1 MHLVFLNGNEFRG
14 GFRDFLRALWHPLF
28 VSLVLGMVSIILIL
42 RPYDQFMPDD
52 VMARTMIMASSI
64 LVFLTSALLLVTQ
77 SKRWPILTFTLP
89 ILCVS
94 VFFASLTGVVTSV
107 AAGGQAL
114 GFVDWVRLLG
124 FNITLATLAEVF
136 LATFLLERIALE
148 TGMKALPIM
157 AFAPMQEAEDIGE
170 APRSH
175 DTAERWVDLL
185 GERLPAHSIL
195 HLKAEE
201 HYVSVMLEDGR
212 TLLLRGRLAD
222 AIGQLPPDS
231 GMQIHRSHW
240 VAKAAVSN
248 VFRAREGWRLRLTS
262 GQDVPVARN
271 RTMPVR
277 AWANGVLQSA

>member
-14 GFRDFLRALWHPLF
+14 SFRDFLRAIWHPLF
-28 VSLVLGMVSIILIL
+28 IALVLGMIGIILIL
-42 RPYDQFMPDD
+42 RPYDQFMPED
-52 VMARTMIMASSI
+52 VMARTMIVASSI
-64 LVFLTSALLLVTQ
+64 VVFLACALLFVAR
-77 SKRWPILTFTLP
+77 SNHWSIFTFTLP
-89 ILCVS
+89 LLAVAVMTS
-94 VFFASLTGVVTSV
+94 SLWGVVTSV
-107 AAGGQAL
+107 AAGGQGL
-114 GFVDWVRLLG
+114 GIIDWVQLFG
-124 FNITLATLAEVF
+124 FNMTLAILAEVF

-157 AFAPMQEAEDIGE
+157 AFAPMEDAETHEE
-170 APRSH
+170 APSIQN
-175 DTAERWVDLL
+175 APQPWVDLL

-201 HYVSVMLEDGR
+201 HYVSVMLDDGR

-240 VAKAAVSN
+240 VAKAAVST

-271 RTMPVR
+271 RTLPVR
-277 AWANGVLQSA
+277 AWANGVLQTA